1 MRIVDS
7 IPHESMTISIFQMND
22 KYQVRFE
29 AGPMEQ
35 LFKFKVE
42 EVKSLENLKTI
53 ITSDFIEATRKRFND
68 MFLLIQFLIHLIVLH
83 LFRWVHQS

>member
-1 MRIVDS
+1 MRIIDS

-35 LFKFKVE
+35 LFKFTVE
-42 EVKSLENLKTI
+42 EVKNVENLKRLINTE
-53 ITSDFIEATRKRFND
+53 FIETTRKRFND
-68 MFLLIQFLIHLIVLH
+68 MFLQMRAMEL
-83 LFRWVHQS
+83 

>member
-22 KYQVRFE
+22 KYQVKFE

-35 LFKFKVE
+35 TFKFRVE
-42 EVKSLENLKTI
+42 DVKSLENLKRLLHA
-53 ITSDFIEATRKRFND
+53 DFIETTRKRFND
-68 MFLLIQFLIHLIVLH
+68 MFLQLKALGT
-83 LFRWVHQS
+83 